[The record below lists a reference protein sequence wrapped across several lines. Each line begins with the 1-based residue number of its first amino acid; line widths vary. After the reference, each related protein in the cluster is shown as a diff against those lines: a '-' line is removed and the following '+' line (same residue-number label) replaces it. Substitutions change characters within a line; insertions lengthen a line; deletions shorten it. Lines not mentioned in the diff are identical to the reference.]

1 MRKFR
6 SEIYESMYEDFL
18 DDFESG
24 LISETEFR
32 EFEADAFIEV
42 VSEGEDANEVAEEL
56 ISLSQSINK
65 K

>member
-24 LISETEFR
+24 LISEAEFR
-32 EFEADAFIEV
+32 EFEKDCFIH
-42 VSEGEDANEVAEEL
+42 EDE
-56 ISLSQSINK
+56 SPRK
-65 K
+65 KRMVTEHESA